1 MSGCRPG
8 RGPGDRAPPPARP
21 PLHIQPFPLSPAA
34 GASAPILATLL
45 SVSPAAARM
54 LFKIMHIGS
63 FHSPDENLLAC
74 GLKPVCPPWPVS
86 HLPPL
91 PALPPCY
98 SLTGLSF
105 PPVHYV
111 LFCLRTFAQ
120 TVPFSWLLCLVALMF
135 QLKCDLLTKRPPSPH
150 APHPIYVISIPC
162 YCLPSRHQALELYCS
177 LA

>member
-1 MSGCRPG
+1 MSVRLSSCAGTWGPRPS
-8 RGPGDRAPPPARP
+8 PCTAPPPHPAVP
-21 PLHIQPFPLSPAA
+21 PLTCCRSFLSRL
-34 GASAPILATLL
+34 SAPIPATL
-45 SVSPAAARM
+45 SAISPAAARM

-63 FHSPDENLLAC
+63 FHSPDENLLAS

-105 PPVHYV
+105 PPIHCV

-120 TVPFSWLLCLVALMF
+120 TVPFSWLLCLVPLMF
-135 QLKCDLLTKRPPSPH
+135 QLKCDLLKKRPP
-150 APHPIYVISIPC
+150 
-162 YCLPSRHQALELYCS
+162 LPP
-177 LA
+177 